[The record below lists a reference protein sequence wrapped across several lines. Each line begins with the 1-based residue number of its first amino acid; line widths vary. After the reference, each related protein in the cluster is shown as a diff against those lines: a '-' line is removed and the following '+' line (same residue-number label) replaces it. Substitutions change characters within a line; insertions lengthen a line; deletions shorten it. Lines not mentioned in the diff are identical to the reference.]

1 MSNPTRE
8 VEMYILGSMLSSS
21 ETIPQVSGHIDST
34 AFVTIDH
41 QLIYDAI
48 VRSYEKKQLV
58 DPMIVGHLLDKEKN
72 MNRAGGS
79 LYLYDLQQRV
89 VETGSLEYYLEILKE
104 KWVRNRIGGLS
115 DKVKT
120 LSQDDNV
127 EISDLMDSIQ
137 SEMYQLNRDT
147 FTGKSTDIGTAM
159 SGVFQNIL
167 EPKENDGIKTGF
179 FDIDMISNG
188 FQKGDLIII
197 AARPSMGKSALLVNM
212 LQNISIESNLPT
224 LLFSL
229 EMPTS
234 QIILRMIS
242 SETGITYGELRKG
255 DIADWD
261 LLIESMTRLKYSPI
275 HIIDKRGLGVNAIKA
290 ESRKLKMEF
299 PELSCIAVDYVQLVQ
314 ASRRMG
320 SREQE
325 VADVCRNLKVLAGE
339 LEIPILI
346 CSQINRQHERNGGD
360 RRPALS
366 ALRESGELEQTA
378 DFICFLYRDDYY
390 DEQSEEEGMCEILI
404 KKNRNGPTGTVKLE
418 FEKETMTFKTF
429 WG

>member
-8 VEMYILGSMLSSS
+8 VEMYILGCMLVSSD
-21 ETIPQVSGHIDST
+21 TIPLVSGHIDST

-48 VRSYEKKQLV
+48 VRSYDKNKVV
-58 DPMIVGHLLDKEKN
+58 DPMIVEHLLKKEKN
-72 MNRAGGS
+72 SNRAGGGI
-79 LYLYDLQQRV
+79 YLYDLQQRV
-89 VETGSLEYYLEILKE
+89 VETSNIEYYLEILKE

-120 LSQDDNV
+120 LSQDDTI
-127 EISDLMDSIQ
+127 EISDLMDNLQ

-147 FTGKSTDIGTAM
+147 LAGKSTDIGTAM

-167 EPKENDGIKTGF
+167 EPKENDGVKTGF
-179 FDIDMISNG
+179 FELDMISNG
-188 FQKGDLIII
+188 FQEGDLIII
-197 AARPSMGKSALLVNM
+197 AARPSMGKSALLVNI

-234 QIILRMIS
+234 QIILRMVS

-255 DIADWD
+255 QIANWD
-261 LLIESMTRLKYSPI
+261 SLIEAMTRLKYSPM

-299 PELSCIAVDYVQLVQ
+299 PDLACIAVDYVQLVQ
-314 ASRRMG
+314 SSRRMG

-325 VADVCRNLKVLAGE
+325 VADVCRNLKILAGE

-346 CSQINRQHERNGGD
+346 CSQINRQHERNGGN
-360 RRPALS
+360 RRPELS

-378 DFICFLYRDDYY
+378 DFICFLYRNDYY
-390 DEQSEEEGMCEILI
+390 EDDSEEEGMCEILV
-404 KKNRNGPTGTVKLE
+404 KKNRNGPTGTVQLE